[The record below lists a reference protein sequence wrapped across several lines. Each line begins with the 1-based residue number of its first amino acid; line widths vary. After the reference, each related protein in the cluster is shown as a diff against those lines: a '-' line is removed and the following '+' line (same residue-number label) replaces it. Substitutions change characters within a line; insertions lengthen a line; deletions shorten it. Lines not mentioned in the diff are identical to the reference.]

1 MIKGSTSYIRR
12 AQNSAKPGKAGG
24 DLSPETTGGLPATCA
39 EEAQEPAGRS
49 KDTDTPAEQ
58 SSSVP

>member
-1 MIKGSTSYIRR
+1 MKTPTSYMRR
-12 AQNSAKPGKAGG
+12 AQNSAKAVKAGG
-24 DLSPETTGGLPATCA
+24 DLSPQVAGDLPASRA

-49 KDTDTPAEQ
+49 KDTDTPAGQ